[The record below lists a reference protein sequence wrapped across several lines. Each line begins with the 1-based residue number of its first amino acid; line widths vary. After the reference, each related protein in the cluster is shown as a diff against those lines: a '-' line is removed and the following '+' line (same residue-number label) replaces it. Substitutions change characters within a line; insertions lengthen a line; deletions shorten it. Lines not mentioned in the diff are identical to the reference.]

1 MMYASLSLLSF
12 LLGGLGR
19 RIAGGALNQ
28 WAGLPGGVN
37 GRVMG
42 DTPARLI
49 YAALI
54 AVCASLALAPPLVNP
69 VLLVAVWIGS
79 TTGNFNSIGMG
90 RGGHSFLR
98 DWWGM
103 TAHGAICATI
113 VLAALSIFTTTVA
126 PLPAYWW
133 LAPLGFYYAAPA
145 YELGWAITG
154 RYGNSRLPRGLQ
166 TGSDLAELIW
176 GGLCGLCVFNAFWL

>member
-1 MMYASLSLLSF
+1 MIYASLSLLSF

-54 AVCASLALAPPLVNP
+54 AICASLALAPPLVNP
-69 VLLVAVWIGS
+69 VILVAVWIGS
-79 TTGNFNSIGMG
+79 TTGNFDSIGMG
-90 RGGHSFLR
+90 RGGHPFWR
-98 DWWGM
+98 DYLGM
-103 TAHGAICATI
+103 TAHGAICAAI
-113 VLAALSIFTTTVA
+113 LLVSLAVLGRFI
-126 PLPAYWW
+126 PLPSWWW
-133 LAPLGFYYAAPA
+133 LAGAGFYYAASA
-145 YELGWAITG
+145 YELGWIVTG
-154 RYGNSRLPRGLQ
+154 RTGNRRLPVGLQ
-166 TGSDLAELIW
+166 TGSDLAEFIW
-176 GGLCGLCVFNAFWL
+176 GGLCGLCTFNAFWL

>member
-1 MMYASLSLLSF
+1 MNYALPVLAF

-42 DTPARLI
+42 DTPARFI
-49 YAALI
+49 YAGLI
-54 AVCASLALAPPLVNP
+54 AACALLAGGSWKFVPAI
-69 VLLVAVWIGS
+69 VLGTWAGS

-90 RGGHSFLR
+90 RGGNTLAH
-98 DWWGM
+98 DYWGM
-103 TAHGAICATI
+103 TAHGTICAALILLALFATLFCPT
-113 VLAALSIFTTTVA
+113 VVMPRLMGLAAYGFM
-126 PLPAYWW
+126 
-133 LAPLGFYYAAPA
+133 LAPEA
-145 YELGWAITG
+145 YMLAWIITG
-154 RYGNSRLPRGLQ
+154 RTGRKWLPVGLR

-176 GGLCGLCVFNAFWL
+176 GGFCGLGVYAAFL